1 MPTVIARLSI
11 VLPSPTL
18 ILGPMP
24 IMLRSLL
31 SSAFETLLTCI
42 ESLPLVILHHSVKSA
57 QALLDDVIVAIPRSV
72 VHALLFGSHPLSHVC
87 ASILGNKARQRIIA
101 ETRSTVDALRTGTG
115 KRVGDEVVER
125 LVYSMATG
133 RSPKK
138 TQIGLLETIDGL

>member
-1 MPTVIARLSI
+1 M
-11 VLPSPTL
+11 
-18 ILGPMP
+18 
-24 IMLRSLL
+24 
-31 SSAFETLLTCI
+31 
-42 ESLPLVILHHSVKSA
+42 VILHHSMKSA
-57 QALLDDVIVAIPRSV
+57 QASLDDVIVAIPRSV

-125 LVYSMATG
+125 LVYSTATG

>member
-24 IMLRSLL
+24 IMLRLLL

-42 ESLPLVILHHSVKSA
+42 ESLSLVILHHSVKSA
-57 QALLDDVIVAIPRSV
+57 QALLDDVIIAIPRSV
-72 VHALLFGSHPLSHVC
+72 VHALLFGSHPLSYVC

>member
-24 IMLRSLL
+24 IMLRLLL

-42 ESLPLVILHHSVKSA
+42 ESLSLVILHHSMKSA

>member
-57 QALLDDVIVAIPRSV
+57 QASLDDVIVAIPRSV

-125 LVYSMATG
+125 LVYPMATG

>member
-1 MPTVIARLSI
+1 MKS
-11 VLPSPTL
+11 
-18 ILGPMP
+18 
-24 IMLRSLL
+24 
-31 SSAFETLLTCI
+31 
-42 ESLPLVILHHSVKSA
+42 KSA
-57 QALLDDVIVAIPRSV
+57 QASLDDVIVAIPRSV